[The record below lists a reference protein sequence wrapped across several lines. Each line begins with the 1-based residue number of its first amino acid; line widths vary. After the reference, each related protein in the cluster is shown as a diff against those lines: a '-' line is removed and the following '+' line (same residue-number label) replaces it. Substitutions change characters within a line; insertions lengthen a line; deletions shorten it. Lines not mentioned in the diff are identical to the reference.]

1 MPGRLR
7 LVIFDCDGTLVD
19 SQHAIV
25 AGMAAGFRAVG
36 LPPPPRDAVRR
47 VVGLP
52 LVRAIMRIAP
62 DIDEPTAERIAD
74 GYRDAHPTVRAAG
87 ASAEPLFPG
96 MREALDDLAAAG
108 FLLGVATGKGSR
120 GLRHTLSVHGLEDR
134 FATLQTADTALGKPD
149 PDMVLRAL
157 AETGAEREDAVVV
170 GDTVFDVQMSVAAG
184 VPCIGV
190 SWGYH
195 EPAELAAAGAH
206 SLVETC
212 AAIPAA
218 VERILGART

>member
-1 MPGRLR
+1 MPDRLR

-25 AGMAAGFRAVG
+25 AGMAAGFASVG
-36 LPPPPRDAVRR
+36 LPAPPREAVRR

-52 LVRAIMRIAP
+52 LVRAILRLAP
-62 DIDEPTAERIAD
+62 EIDEATAERVAD
-74 GYRDAHPTVRAAG
+74 GYREAHPMVRSAG
-87 ASAEPLFPG
+87 AAVEPLFPG
-96 MREALDDLAAAG
+96 MREALDALSASG

-134 FATLQTADTALGKPD
+134 FATLQTADTAIGKPD

-157 AETGAEREDAVVV
+157 AETGAERDDAVVV
-170 GDTVFDVQMSVAAG
+170 GDTVYDVQMARAAG
-184 VPCIGV
+184 VACIGV

-195 EPAELAAAGAH
+195 APAELAEAGAH

-212 AAIPAA
+212 AAIPAV
-218 VERILGART
+218 VERILGARP